1 MKIYTLSFYCVFSLL
16 FLQGV
21 TNKVYSQAPQ
31 KINYQAVAR
40 DASGNPL
47 AAQSVQV
54 TFRIRENSPSGVVR
68 YRGAQLYTT
77 NPIGI
82 FTATIGQTAND
93 SGLFSGIAWGSKNY
107 FLQVLVLNTDMGTT
121 QLLSVP
127 YALHANTAD
136 SITSTSTNY
145 NMWKR
150 SSGNV
155 YFSNGNDN
163 LGIGTSSPAAKLE
176 VLGKAQISDNSTAT
190 GYVSTTSN
198 TIPSGVSGGALNII
212 NAGTRSIRHSAMLIQ
227 NLTTKSGGS
236 NSTKIGLEIQST
248 GSWAPGTLNQ
258 PNVGLFVNAAGAD
271 INYAAIFAQGN
282 VGVGTITPESALEVN
297 GAFGTTIKT
306 ITTSAT
312 LDNTAT
318 VWYAMPTASMTLTLP
333 NPNNVK
339 NRRYIIVNRS
349 TLTINITPS
358 YVNLVGTTTATLLTG
373 SSLEIISD
381 GANWLQIK

>member
-1 MKIYTLSFYCVFSLL
+1 ML
-16 FLQGV
+16 LQGV
-21 TNKVYSQAPQ
+21 GTRVYSQSPQ

-47 AAQSVQV
+47 SGQSVQV
-54 TFRIRENSPSGVVR
+54 TFRIRENTPSGVVR

-77 NPIGI
+77 SSLGV

-107 FLQVLVLNTDMGTT
+107 FLQVLVSNNNMGTT

-136 SITSTSTNY
+136 SIISTSTNF

-155 YFSNGNDN
+155 YFNNGNDN
-163 LGIGTSSPAAKLE
+163 LGIGTSSPTAKLD
-176 VLGKAQISDNSTAT
+176 VMGTAHISDNTAS
-190 GYVSTTSN
+190 GYVSAIRN
-198 TIPSGVSGGALNII
+198 NVPSGISGGALNII
-212 NAGTRSIRHSAMLIQ
+212 NSGTRSAGHNAVLIQ
-227 NLTTKSGGS
+227 NLTTKSGGPI
-236 NSTKIGLEIQST
+236 STKTGLEIQST
-248 GSWAPGTLNQ
+248 GSWSTGSTGQTNI
-258 PNVGLFVNAAGAD
+258 GLFVNAAGAD

-282 VGVGTITPESALEVN
+282 VGVGTSVPESALEVN

-306 ITTSAT
+306 VTTSTT
-312 LDNTAT
+312 LDNTAA
-318 VWYAMPTASMTLTLP
+318 VWYATPTASMTLTLP
-333 NPNNVK
+333 NPNTIK

-358 YVNLVGTTTATLLTG
+358 YVNLVGTANTTLLTG
-373 SSLEIISD
+373 SSIEIISD
-381 GANWLQIK
+381 GTSWLQIK